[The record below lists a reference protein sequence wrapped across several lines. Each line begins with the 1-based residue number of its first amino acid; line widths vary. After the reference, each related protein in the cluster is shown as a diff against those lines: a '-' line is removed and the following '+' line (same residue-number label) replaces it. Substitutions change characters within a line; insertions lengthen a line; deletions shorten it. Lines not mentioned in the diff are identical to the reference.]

1 MRTGWAVT
9 CGLLVSMMVGLTG
22 CASTGEVASDAKD
35 ATNDAVNT
43 VEETRTTSL
52 HGKWRSSSGEE
63 RPASITVEQHA
74 LTAKLIVA
82 LDGHVC
88 LAESIVEAKV
98 TIEGVKTTA
107 DVAGMHLE
115 LEGEP
120 GLEEVIGNFEAIKD
134 GPCPGQGGW
143 LAVTR

>member
-1 MRTGWAVT
+1 MRMAGMCVVLFA
-9 CGLLVSMMVGLTG
+9 LAG
-22 CASTGEVASDAKD
+22 CSAGTEAAG
-35 ATNDAVNT
+35 DAVDA

-52 HGKWRSSSGEE
+52 HGTWRTTDGEE
-63 RPASITVEQHA
+63 RPASITVEQRA

-88 LAESIVEAKV
+88 LANNVVEAKV
-98 TIEGVKTTA
+98 TTNGIETTA

-143 LAVTR
+143 LNVTR